1 MTRSGLHESN
11 ELEFSC
17 ERQGDRVQRV
27 VARQD
32 QIKEDGRAF
41 EIKNIKI
48 LGQYRDPE
56 YCLEYENEA
65 TMSPTGEWTIFCL
78 RHPDGHWYRGRWDES
93 KSALDIDLFTTDTA
107 RRPDKNFPGHH
118 TDQPNPNVRTFNVDV
133 HRDSIR
139 IFSALVTFSL
149 TRRISITG
157 TTALFSATLSTQQVQ
172 KRPPWWRRVSS
183 YLRAFWLRV
192 TSLLSSK

>member
-1 MTRSGLHESN
+1 MSLRAVAALRLGLLHHGSIFVPSVVVRVTPGLQLHESN

-118 TDQPNPNVRTFNVDV
+118 TDQPNPNVRT
-133 HRDSIR
+133 SMC
-139 IFSALVTFSL
+139 
-149 TRRISITG
+149 TG
-157 TTALFSATLSTQQVQ
+157 IA
-172 KRPPWWRRVSS
+172 
-183 YLRAFWLRV
+183 
-192 TSLLSSK
+192 